1 MEIILL
7 QDVPNLGNKNDVVT
21 VRNGYAR
28 NYLIPRGMAV
38 TATESAKKVIAENIK
53 QQAHKEAKV
62 KAEAEQLAKKLEGV
76 KLTIGAKTSS
86 TGKIFGS
93 VNNIQIAEALAEKG
107 FEIDRKSIS
116 LSEDQV
122 KEVGTYKAEIK
133 LHREVKVSI
142 EFEVVSE

>member
-1 MEIILL
+1 MCIR
-7 QDVPNLGNKNDVVT
+7 D
-21 VRNGYAR
+21 
-28 NYLIPRGMAV
+28 
-38 TATESAKKVIAENIK
+38 SKKVIAENIK